1 MVQSVQSLTKTDPF
15 YNFLFQKARNVK
27 HKLHFSTFLIVK
39 YLLGLPLSK
48 KSKCFFQVYFKMLYL
63 KNGKCF

>member
-39 YLLGLPLSK
+39 YLIGLPLSK
-48 KSKCFFQVYFKMLYL
+48 KLKFFSSLF
-63 KNGKCF
+63 